1 MSDQGEPARL
11 TIWVR
16 GRVQGVGFR
25 WWSRAQAL
33 RLGLAGT
40 ATNLDDGRVEIV
52 VEGSAAACRDLLAAV
67 RSGGTPGHV
76 TGVVERWGTPKGLD
90 GFREG

>member
-1 MSDQGEPARL
+1 VSDAEHKRL

-25 WWSRAQAL
+25 WWSRATAL
-33 RLGLAGT
+33 SLGLVGT

-52 VEGSAAACRDLLAAV
+52 VEGPEEQCLAMLAAV
-67 RSGGTPGHV
+67 RGTDPPGRV
-76 TGVVERWGTPKGLD
+76 SGVVERWGDARGLE
-90 GFREG
+90 GFIER